1 MSETEQQATMALYAE
16 MINATNDEKSISPMN
31 FDKKTFQDSEI
42 YKAKSDIEKQTAEY
56 LKIKKEQEEAREI
69 AKEQE
74 ALANRPWYE
83 KALDYGGN
91 IVNANR
97 CE

>member
-1 MSETEQQATMALYAE
+1 MALYAE
-16 MINATNDEKSISPMN
+16 MMNATNDGKAISPMS
-31 FDKKTFQDSEI
+31 FAKKAFQVSEI
-42 YKAKSDIEKQTAEY
+42 YKVKSDIEKQTGEY

-74 ALANRPWYE
+74 AFAKRPCYE

-91 IVNANR
+91 IVNELTGVN
-97 CE
+97 CHNGH